1 MVPIPANW
9 GSRHIVFFRIVIM
22 SNLVKGE
29 KIMFTHALHEIF
41 GSKTMFVVG
50 GGFVVWGAILVGMTF
65 NTGASS
71 IVNIAF

>member
-1 MVPIPANW
+1 
-9 GSRHIVFFRIVIM
+9 M

-29 KIMFTHALHEIF
+29 KAMFTHALHEIF

-50 GGFVVWGAILVGMTF
+50 GGFVVWGVILVGMTF

-71 IVNIAF
+71 IVSIAF